1 MSKLRA
7 FGAAL
12 LWLAASALSAQSVD
26 MEQARADDD
35 FRWGVRAFQETHFSD
50 AILSFEKALSRKP
63 AWVRPRI
70 WLGSALYKDG
80 FEEEALGEWRQAL
93 ERDPGN
99 SLLKNRVQMIGF
111 RRGLAREVG
120 PKPQYVVAAEIN
132 SGKGKY
138 YPLKRPTAV
147 HTRPDGSAY
156 VVAFGGNEILVL
168 DVNSGVQRV
177 LSGGLKGF
185 DRPYD
190 ALELEEAGGGEPY
203 LVVSEYGANRLSRVN
218 LRGDRVKEYGAS
230 GSGPGAMLGPQYLA
244 ADSSGYLYVTDWGN
258 ARVDKFDRQGN
269 FILSFGGPLSGPT
282 GIAVREGQVFVAD
295 RSGQA
300 IHCFDPSGNY
310 LASYGQGR
318 LSGPEGIAFRDP
330 GTLLVADGNRILAL
344 RVETDSW
351 ETLADLSGE
360 AGRIAHLSP
369 SPNGDLYA
377 VDFDRNSILILSE
390 MSNLY
395 TGLAVQV
402 ERIVSTGFPEIFVD
416 VSVLDRWGAPVV
428 GLKGENFLLT
438 ERLKPVN
445 APQLVRSNVD
455 PAPLDAVLLVE
466 KSLAMKEFR
475 EELGRAVEETH
486 ARLAGSKAGE
496 LEVVSAGEK
505 PAVEAAFGSTRL
517 TAVQAATGGPWAP
530 RWNFERAVRL
540 AVAQLAPR
548 YTRKAVILLT
558 RGELAAEAFSEFS
571 LSQVARYLAN
581 NDVAFYAVSFT
592 PALSD
597 ELAYLCAETGGRSYR
612 YFQPRGIDDLVPT
625 AVARRGSTYTLKYRS
640 WSDPGFGRI
649 YFDVQVEATLARRSG
664 RAESGYFAPLS
675 D

>member
-1 MSKLRA
+1 
-7 FGAAL
+7 
-12 LWLAASALSAQSVD
+12 
-26 MEQARADDD
+26 
-35 FRWGVRAFQETHFSD
+35 
-50 AILSFEKALSRKP
+50 
-63 AWVRPRI
+63 
-70 WLGSALYKDG
+70 
-80 FEEEALGEWRQAL
+80 
-93 ERDPGN
+93 
-99 SLLKNRVQMIGF
+99 
-111 RRGLAREVG
+111 
-120 PKPQYVVAAEIN
+120 
-132 SGKGKY
+132 
-138 YPLKRPTAV
+138 V

-190 ALELEEAGGGEPY
+190 CLELQEPAGGEPY
-203 LVVSEYGANRLSRVN
+203 LIISEYGANRLSRVN
-218 LRGDRVKEYGAS
+218 LRGDRVKVYGTS
-230 GSGPGAMLGPQYLA
+230 GSGPGGMLGPQYLA

-269 FILSFGGPLSGPT
+269 FILSFSGQLSGPT

-295 RSGQA
+295 RNGKA
-300 IHCFDPSGNY
+300 IYCYDPSGNF

-318 LSGPEGIAFRDP
+318 LSGPEGITFRDP

-344 RVETDSW
+344 RVETESW
-351 ETLADLSGE
+351 ETMADLSGE
-360 AGRIAHLSP
+360 AGRIAHLSQ

-377 VDFDRNSILILSE
+377 VDFDRNRILILSE

-402 ERIVSTGFPEIFVD
+402 ERIVSTSFPEIFVD

-428 GLKGENFLLT
+428 GLKAENFLLT
-438 ERLKPVN
+438 ERLAPVN

-455 PAPLDAVLLVE
+455 PAPLDAVLVVE
-466 KSLAMKEFR
+466 KSLAMKEFS
-475 EELGRAVEETH
+475 EDLGRAVEETH

-517 TAVQAATGGPWAP
+517 TAVQAATGGPWGP

-548 YTRKAVILLT
+548 YTRKAVIFLT
-558 RGELAAEAFSEFS
+558 RGELAAEAFNEFS
-571 LSQVARYLAN
+571 LAQVARCLAN
-581 NDVAFYAVSFT
+581 NDVAFYAVSFA

-612 YFQPRGIDDLVPT
+612 YYQPRGIDELVPT
-625 AVARRGSTYTLKYRS
+625 AAARRGSTYALKYRS
-640 WSDPGFGRI
+640 RSDPGFGRV